1 MSAAESI
8 CGRSGNEF
16 QHWSILRKRSI
27 KQGVIRA
34 HHSGPKVRIYP
45 NLGGTAGNARPF
57 EDGLIL
63 FSGGLSRMNSQITEL
78 REKFDLQ
85 LAAADS
91 AATLEEMRVAFLG
104 KNGSVTGLLKSM
116 GTLSPEEKKSF
127 GQEVNGLKNYIT
139 DSLTEKTA
147 ALKEAELLREIESVP
162 EFDVA
167 IPMDIDRGSYHPIT
181 LVQRH
186 CENVFRSM
194 GFTIEDYSEIVTDY
208 ECFEALNIPKF
219 HPARDMQDTYY
230 LENGQLLKSHTSA
243 AQNAIYKKY
252 SKALIEEGKPIRAI
266 FPGKCF
272 RNEATDACHE
282 NTFFQMEGVMVD
294 KDISISNLIFFMKT
308 MLSEVF
314 QKDINVRLRP
324 GFFPFV
330 EPGFELDIS
339 CLICGGEGCPS
350 CKHSG
355 WLELCPCGMIHPNV
369 LREGGIDPD
378 EYTGFAFGLGLTR
391 LAMMK
396 YGVKDIRDLN
406 GGNLTNLSQFTE
418 DK

>member
-1 MSAAESI
+1 MNGQIAELKKQFEEALAKVQNAAELD
-8 CGRSGNEF
+8 E
-16 QHWSILRKRSI
+16 
-27 KQGVIRA
+27 IR
-34 HHSGPKVRIYP
+34 VQY
-45 NLGGTAGNARPF
+45 
-57 EDGLIL
+57 
-63 FSGGLSRMNSQITEL
+63 
-78 REKFDLQ
+78 
-85 LAAADS
+85 
-91 AATLEEMRVAFLG
+91 LG
-104 KNGSVTGLLKSM
+104 KKGSVTDLLKNMS
-116 GTLSPEEKKSF
+116 TLSPEEKKTY
-127 GQEVNGLKNYIT
+127 GQEVNVLKTYVTEQLTAKLEMLNELALQAEIN
-139 DSLTEKTA
+139 SL
-147 ALKEAELLREIESVP
+147 P
-162 EFDVA
+162 DFDVS
-167 IPMDIDRGSYHPIT
+167 IPVDTQRGSFHPIT
-181 LVQRH
+181 LVQRQ
-186 CENVFRSM
+186 CENVFRTM

-252 SKALIEEGKPIRAI
+252 KKQLVEEGKPIRAI
-266 FPGKCF
+266 FPGRCF

-308 MLSEVF
+308 MLSEIF

-339 CLICGGEGCPS
+339 CLICGGDGCPS
-350 CKHSG
+350 CKNSG

-369 LREGGIDPD
+369 LKEGGIDPE

-396 YGVKDIRDLN
+396 YGIKDIRDLN